1 MTLLPLAYVGGLLTI
16 LSPCILPV
24 LPFLFTRLGQPFL
37 RGGLPVLLGM
47 AASFA
52 AVGSLAAVGGGWA
65 VRVSGYGRSV
75 ALAVMGLCGL
85 ALVLPSLG
93 ERLGRPLVG
102 LGGRL
107 SRRGGNSLL
116 LGVAVGLLWAP
127 CAGPIL
133 GLVLTASAMEGATSR
148 TALLLLAYGAG
159 AATSLALVLLAGGRL
174 SRALRGGLPV
184 ATALRRLLGLAV
196 LLSVGGISLGL
207 DKVVLARAA
216 AADPTIPIEQA
227 LLARVPAAGSGGL
240 RLPAAKPLPV
250 LGALP
255 PLAGGVLWL
264 NSTPLSREALR
275 GKVVLV
281 DFWTFGCVNC
291 QRTLPYVRAW
301 ANKYR
306 GSGLVVVGV
315 HTPEF
320 AYEKDPA
327 RVRSEVQRLGV
338 RHPVVLDN
346 DYRIW
351 RAFENR
357 YWPAHYFID
366 TQGRIRRIHFGEG
379 DYRES
384 EDALRSLLREA
395 GASALPGGYVQP

>member
-1 MTLLPLAYVGGLLTI
+1 MTLLLPLAYVGGLLTI

-47 AASFA
+47 AGSFA

-107 SRRGGNSLL
+107 SRRGGTSLL
-116 LGVAVGLLWAP
+116 LGLAVGLLWAP

-159 AATSLALVLLAGGRL
+159 AATSLALALLAGGRL
-174 SRALRGGLPV
+174 SRLLRRGLPA

-216 AADPTIPIEQA
+216 ATDPTIPIEQA
-227 LLARVPAAGSGGL
+227 LLARVPAAGAGGL
-240 RLPAAKPLPV
+240 RLPVKPLPV

-255 PLAGGVLWL
+255 PLAGGVQWL
-264 NSTPLSREALR
+264 NSPPLSREALR

-301 ANKYR
+301 AAKYR
-306 GSGLVVVGV
+306 DSGLVVVGV

-327 RVRSEVQRLGV
+327 RVRSELKRLGV

-351 RAFENR
+351 RAFGNR

-384 EDALRSLLREA
+384 EDALRSLLGEA
-395 GASALPGGYVQP
+395 GASALPGGYVKP